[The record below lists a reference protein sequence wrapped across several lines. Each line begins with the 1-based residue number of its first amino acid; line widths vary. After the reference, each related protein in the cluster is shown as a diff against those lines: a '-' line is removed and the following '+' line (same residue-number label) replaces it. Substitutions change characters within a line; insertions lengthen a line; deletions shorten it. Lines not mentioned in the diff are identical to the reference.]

1 VSLGTLEIP
10 ATEDILRVVCGLFF
24 LPHLALKFVFLNDTA
39 AFFRRAGFKH
49 PIPTIGVDACVEAV
63 SAAMLIGKLYVPFA
77 ACVAAAHLLVAAG
90 AVWIANGHT
99 WRWNRGGPEYCLFW
113 AIMCLVV
120 AKSYWP

>member
-1 VSLGTLEIP
+1 MSLATLEIP
-10 ATEDILRVVCGLFF
+10 PTEDILRIICGLFF
-24 LPHLALKFVFLNDTA
+24 LPHLVLKFVFLSDMA

-49 PIPTIGVDACVEAV
+49 PIPTIGIDACVEAAA
-63 SAAMLIGKLYVPFA
+63 AAMLIANFYVPFA
-77 ACVAAAHLLVAAG
+77 ACLAAAHLLVAAG

-113 AIMCLVV
+113 AIMCLLV